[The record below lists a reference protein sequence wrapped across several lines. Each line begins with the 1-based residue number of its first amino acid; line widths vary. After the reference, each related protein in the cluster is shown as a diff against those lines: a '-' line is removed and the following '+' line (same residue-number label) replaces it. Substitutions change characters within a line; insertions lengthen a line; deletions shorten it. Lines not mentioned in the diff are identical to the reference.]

1 MKSEKGQSLV
11 EFALVLP
18 LLMMLLFGIIDF
30 GRIFHAYL
38 TIDHAGREAARA
50 ASVGKT
56 YSEASQVAVKT
67 AAGINLNKSGASVT
81 ITPPSDPAKSYPSG
95 TDVKVTITYPIDFLT
110 PIIGQLIGGSFNLT
124 DTTVMRVE

>member
-11 EFALVLP
+11 EFALVVPILA
-18 LLMMLLFGIIDF
+18 LLLFGIVDF

-50 ASVGKT
+50 ASIGKSKT
-56 YSEASQVAVKT
+56 EVELVAVKS
-67 AAGINLNKSGASVT
+67 GSSINLTIGDVVVVPGASG
-81 ITPPSDPAKSYPSG
+81 SDAKI
-95 TDVKVTITYPIDFLT
+95 TITYPIAPIT
-110 PIIGQLIGGSFNLT
+110 PIIGTFFSEGFILI